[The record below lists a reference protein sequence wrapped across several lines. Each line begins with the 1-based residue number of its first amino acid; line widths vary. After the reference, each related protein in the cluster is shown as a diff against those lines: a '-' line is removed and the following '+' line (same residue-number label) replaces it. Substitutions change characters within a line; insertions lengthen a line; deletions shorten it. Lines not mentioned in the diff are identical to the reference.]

1 MLITQLLLQTE
12 AVAKSMVYAAAKGAA
27 NLPASAAAY
36 TAGGSNGIPSYTII
50 PNKVRFPSNPTWAIY
65 LTGPPQPI

>member
-12 AVAKSMVYAAAKGAA
+12 DVAKSMVYAAAKGAA

-50 PNKVRFPSNPTWAIY
+50 PNKV
-65 LTGPPQPI
+65 